1 MRRRSKR
8 KAESEETC
16 YMCDKPSVT
25 REHAPP
31 LAFFPSDR
39 RGNLITV
46 PSCTSHNND
55 NSKDVEYI
63 RNIVV
68 TDINTNE
75 LARSMFRS
83 KVLPSFRR
91 SPKLKRQTFAR
102 YREVFV
108 WGMNSAVV
116 DTDPARLNKVMK
128 AIASALY
135 FHDFGEKFGYPWSVH
150 GATMVPFSNVSN
162 TTTPQMNALFRSIP
176 TTDRDTNQPDVF
188 KYGVYRSAEYGVIY
202 KLVFYG
208 GVDFYV
214 FGVPPGSRLE
224 NRG

>member
-1 MRRRSKR
+1 MIMRRSSKR
-8 KAESEETC
+8 KVESEETC

-31 LAFFPSDR
+31 LAFFPSDL

-46 PSCTSHNND
+46 PSCTAHNND
-55 NSKDVEYI
+55 NSKDVEYV

-75 LARSMFRS
+75 LARYMFRS

-116 DTDPARLNKVMK
+116 DTDPISTRQGNESDSLR
-128 AIASALY
+128 
-135 FHDFGEKFGYPWSVH
+135 SV
-150 GATMVPFSNVSN
+150 
-162 TTTPQMNALFRSIP
+162 L
-176 TTDRDTNQPDVF
+176 
-188 KYGVYRSAEYGVIY
+188 
-202 KLVFYG
+202 
-208 GVDFYV
+208 
-214 FGVPPGSRLE
+214 SRLWRE
-224 NRG
+224 VRLPLECARCDHGSVFQCIEHDDVANERAVQERPYH